1 MALSLDS
8 SLIKADLE
16 LKGYNGRVVFLSKE
30 QKKSQP
36 LRAAVHSIRPFGLF
50 TLEDA
55 EVLYVDSLFL
65 GHSLLDGRL
74 LEVLACAKLA
84 DCTGLLEFTLEALQ
98 CAFNVVAVFDR
109 YDNHAFK
116 APPFFFWDRKGMK

>member
-1 MALSLDS
+1 MY
-8 SLIKADLE
+8 K
-16 LKGYNGRVVFLSKE
+16 
-30 QKKSQP
+30 KKSQP
-36 LRAAVHSIRPFGLF
+36 LRAAVPSIRPFGLF

-84 DCTGLLEFTLEALQ
+84 DCTSLLEFTLEALQ
-98 CAFNVVAVFDR
+98 CAFNIVAVFDL
-109 YDNHAFK
+109 YDNHALNHLLFSFGTAK
-116 APPFFFWDRKGMK
+116 V